1 MGRLDPEARMTIK
14 TLAARG
20 TTRSDIARLLGVT
33 EGAVRHHLRRMAA
46 GVADGRSLRPMRA
59 ESQAE
64 AIEHWRSRQGEGA
77 VNLAALHAWL
87 RREHGYE
94 GSLRSVQRYWRRAYP
109 VPAVRARRRVET
121 PAGAQ
126 AQVDWAHFPGLLLGE
141 EVVDLVALHMVLS
154 WSRREAIV
162 WSRGRDALSW
172 QSCHT
177 GCFARLGGVPAAVRV
192 DNERTAVVRGA
203 GPWGTINAAYR
214 RYATVMRFHVDAC
227 APRQPQAKGK
237 VERRVRDQRQALDPR
252 GQVFADL
259 AALQAWTD
267 RRLEELAGERRCP
280 ASGTSVAEAW
290 ARERA
295 LLTPLPEPPPEP
307 FDVVVVRPVGR
318 DGLVCFEGRQYSVP
332 FRLIGERVEVRGAAG
347 AVQILKACA
356 EVARHP
362 RGTDRRLVVDPRH
375 YDGPGTERVIAPPP
389 LGRMGRRLQE
399 LAEAPVL
406 QRSIELYAAL
416 AEVAR

>member
-59 ESQAE
+59 ESQAG
-64 AIEHWRSRQGEGA
+64 AIEHWRSQQGEGA

-87 RREHGYE
+87 RRGHGYE
-94 GSLRSVQRYWRRAYP
+94 GSLRSVQRYWRRACP

-126 AQVDWAHFPGLLLGE
+126 ARVDWAHFPGLLLGE

-162 WSRGRDALSW
+162 WSRGRDALPW

-177 GCFARLGGVPAAVRV
+177 GCFARPGGVPAAVRV

-203 GPWGTINAAYR
+203 GPWGTINAACR

-295 LLTPLPEPPPEP
+295 LPTPLPEPPPEP
-307 FDVVVVRPVGR
+307 FDVVVMRPVGR

-332 FRLIGERVEVRGAAG
+332 FRLVGERVEVRGAAG

-375 YDGPGTERVIAPPP
+375 YDGPGTGRVVAPAP
-389 LGRMGRRLQE
+389 LGRMGRRLRE
-399 LAEAPVL
+399 PAEAPVMR
-406 QRSIELYAAL
+406 RSIEPYAAP